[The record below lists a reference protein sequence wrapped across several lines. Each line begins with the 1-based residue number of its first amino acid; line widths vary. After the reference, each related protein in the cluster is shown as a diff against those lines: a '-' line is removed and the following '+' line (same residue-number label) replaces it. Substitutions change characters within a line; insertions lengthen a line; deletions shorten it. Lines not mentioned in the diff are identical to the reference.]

1 MPNSNHILLLPP
13 QESGGKTY
21 IIGDVHGEI
30 EAFNEVL
37 ERLNPQDSLI
47 IAGDLIDR
55 GGIIDNEKGLINP
68 TSKRVMDTL
77 LRYAAAPAGTLPK
90 IYAIQGNHEQ
100 DFLCILTL
108 FEKLTVPENRHST
121 FYAKAARI
129 IMTFINNGGAWIF
142 NREDNS
148 PEQNERFLAFK
159 NYGYQSTHGLE
170 DQRQLIMHIKS
181 LFQSEHP
188 FLELLPEI
196 QAYREFITALPFVI
210 KVSGERPVLVA
221 HADLAFSDEEIG
233 RKIAEKEAFTP
244 EEILHM
250 TGARVREY
258 MPAGVRDHSSDLV
271 VVGHNIL
278 DEPNSSS
285 STPALPVR
293 SDTNHINL
301 DGGAYFTKGFLCFN
315 VTDNQI
321 DIVGTKAPTEIDPL
335 LLYGQAEITKHLRNL
350 AHRED
355 REDQSAE
362 HIAKRVRS

>member
-1 MPNSNHILLLPP
+1 MPVSTHILVLPP

-37 ERLNPQDSLI
+37 DRLNPQDILI
-47 IAGDLIDR
+47 IVGDLIDR
-55 GGIIDNEKGLINP
+55 GGILDAEKGLIEP

-90 IYAIQGNHEQ
+90 IYVIQGNHEQ
-100 DFLCILTL
+100 DFLNILTL
-108 FEKLTVPENRHST
+108 FEKLTVPENRNST
-121 FYAKAARI
+121 FYAGAARI
-129 IMTFINNGGAWIF
+129 IMTFIHNGGAWIF
-142 NREDNS
+142 NREDSS

-159 NYGYQSTHGLE
+159 NYGYQSTHSLE
-170 DQRQLIMHIKS
+170 DQRQLITHIKS
-181 LFQSEHP
+181 LFRSEDP

-210 KVSGERPVLVA
+210 KVVGERPVLVV
-221 HADLAFSDEEIG
+221 HADLAFSDEEID
-233 RKIAEKEAFTP
+233 RKIAENEDFTP

-250 TGARVREY
+250 TGARVHEY
-258 MPAGVRDHSSDLV
+258 MPAGMRDHSSNLV
-271 VVGHNIL
+271 VVGHNII
-278 DEPNSSS
+278 DEPDSSS
-285 STPALPVR
+285 SMPALPVR

-315 VTDNQI
+315 VTDTQI

-335 LLYGQAEITKHLRNL
+335 LLYGQAEIAEHLRTL
-350 AHRED
+350 AHREN
-355 REDQSAE
+355 REDQNEE
-362 HIAKRVRS
+362 HIAKRVRC

>member
-1 MPNSNHILLLPP
+1 MPDSNHILVLPP
-13 QESGGKTY
+13 QASGGKTY

-30 EAFNEVL
+30 EAFDEVL
-37 ERLNPQDSLI
+37 ERLNPQDILI

-55 GGIIDNEKGLINP
+55 GGILDAEKGLIEP

-77 LRYAAAPAGTLPK
+77 LRYAAATAGTLPK
-90 IYAIQGNHEQ
+90 IYVIQGNHEQ
-100 DFLCILTL
+100 DFLDILAL
-108 FEKLTVPENRHST
+108 FEKLKVPENRNST
-121 FYAKAARI
+121 FYAEAARI
-129 IMTFINNGGAWIF
+129 IMTFIHNGGAWIF
-142 NREDNS
+142 DRDDNS

-159 NYGYQSTHGLE
+159 NYGYQPNHSLE
-170 DQRQLIMHIKS
+170 DQRQLITHIKS
-181 LFQSEHP
+181 LFRSEDP
-188 FLELLPEI
+188 VLELLPEI
-196 QAYREFITALPFVI
+196 QAYREFITVLPFVI
-210 KVSGERPVLVA
+210 KVEGERPVLVV
-221 HADLAFSDEEIG
+221 HADLAFSDEEID

-258 MPAGVRDHSSDLV
+258 MPAGMRDHVSNLV

-278 DEPNSSS
+278 DEPDSSS

-335 LLYGQAEITKHLRNL
+335 LLYGQAEIAEHLRTL
-350 AHRED
+350 AHGED
-355 REDQSAE
+355 REDQSEE
-362 HIAKRVRS
+362 HIAKRARR